1 MAAPSKPKPQAR
13 ATSTTYSAPA
23 LEKGFNVIEL
33 LARSP
38 HGLTATE
45 IAAGLGQTISEIF
58 RIIIVMERR
67 QWLNKNPESDKY
79 TVSSKVLELAFRA
92 TPADELTFAAG
103 PHMRELADKL
113 DQSCHLV
120 MPNGH
125 QGLVILRRENPG
137 PTVFAVRLGAD
148 VDLTRACSG
157 SVLLAFGDDEWVEEV
172 LGADGK
178 LAPQDRAA
186 LINRLAL
193 VRSRGYEMRP
203 SARTY
208 GVTDISYP
216 IFGFGGRIAA
226 ALTIPFMIR
235 IDGTQVCDEDAA
247 REELALT
254 AKRISTDLGWFE
266 RDEHATAAPTQG
278 QDGSAPAK
286 KRSRKLTP
294 AE

>member
-1 MAAPSKPKPQAR
+1 MAAPSKPKSRGPS
-13 ATSTTYSAPA
+13 TSTTYSAPA

-38 HGLTATE
+38 QGLTASE

-67 QWLNKNPESDKY
+67 QWLNKNPETDKY

-92 TPADELTFAAG
+92 TPADELTLVAG
-103 PHMRELADKL
+103 PHMRELAEKL

-125 QGLVILRRENPG
+125 HGLVILRQENPG
-137 PTVFAVRLGAD
+137 PTVFAVRLGSNL
-148 VDLTRACSG
+148 DLARTCSG
-157 SVLLAFGDDEWVEEV
+157 SVLLAFGDDEWVEET
-172 LGADGK
+172 LDADAN

-186 LINRLAL
+186 LINRLKL
-193 VRSRGYEMRP
+193 VRSRGFEMRP

-208 GVTDISYP
+208 GVTDISFP

-235 IDGTQVCDEDAA
+235 IDGTQIRDEDAA
-247 REELALT
+247 REELAAT
-254 AKRISTDLGWFE
+254 AKRISIDLGWFE
-266 RDEHATAAPTQG
+266 RDEQAAPTNNQAE
-278 QDGSAPAK
+278 STPPR
-286 KRSRKLTP
+286 KRPRKLTP
-294 AE
+294 VE